1 MNQSLNEN
9 DEIEIKIGV
18 KLFSSSTEIQT
29 LTRNETKE
37 GILVLSLLNRG
48 HKLLLS
54 LMLPQDHQNSE
65 DNKIILSEWTSSEL
79 KKHGENI
86 SLMNDDWH
94 HIDISFYQHKSFD
107 LTVNN
112 RLHRD
117 QVIPAIFN
125 VFG

>member
-29 LTRNETKE
+29 HTRNETKE
-37 GILVLSLLNRG
+37 GILVLSLFNRG
-48 HKLLLS
+48 YKMLLS
-54 LMLPQDHQNSE
+54 LMLPQDNQNSE
-65 DNKIILSEWTSSEL
+65 DNQIILSEWNSSEV
-79 KKHGENI
+79 KKNGDNI

-94 HIDISFYQHKSFD
+94 HIDISFYQHKSFA

-112 RLHRD
+112 KLHRE
-117 QVIPAIFN
+117 QVN
-125 VFG
+125 

>member
-1 MNQSLNEN
+1 MFDEYPFLKSYFQFSTQVDDKQRISFGLRLNQSLNEN

-65 DNKIILSEWTSSEL
+65 DNKIILSEWNSSEL
-79 KKHGENI
+79 KKHGENT
-86 SLMNDDWH
+86 SLMN
-94 HIDISFYQHKSFD
+94 
-107 LTVNN
+107 
-112 RLHRD
+112 
-117 QVIPAIFN
+117 IPYFQN
-125 VFG
+125 E

>member
-37 GILVLSLLNRG
+37 GVLVLSLLNRG
-48 HKLLLS
+48 HKMLLS
-54 LMLPQDHQNSE
+54 LILPQDHQNSE
-65 DNKIILSEWTSSEL
+65 DNQIILSEWNSSEL
-79 KKHGENI
+79 NKHGDNV

-112 RLHRD
+112 RLHRE
-117 QVIPAIFN
+117 QVN
-125 VFG
+125 